1 MYWEN
6 STLRNIEKLMLQ
18 NNLKKLNKNLRRMKM
33 RPCFL
38 QIISKGSKNN
48 HINSIFTILIHG
60 GQICII

>member
-1 MYWEN
+1 
-6 STLRNIEKLMLQ
+6 MLQ